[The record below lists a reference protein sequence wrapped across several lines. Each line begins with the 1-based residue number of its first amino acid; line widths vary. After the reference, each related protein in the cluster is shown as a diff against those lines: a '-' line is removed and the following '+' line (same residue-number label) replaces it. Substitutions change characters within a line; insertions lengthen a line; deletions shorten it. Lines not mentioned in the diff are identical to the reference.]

1 MANFVGGIC
10 TSHNGALMHGWDKQL
25 RDDPIWTPLFEGY
38 DPVKAWIREKKV
50 DVLFFVFNDHT
61 SNFFFDCYPT
71 FAIGIAEEYE
81 HADEGSGPRD
91 LAIPYGDVPFSRFM
105 ADYLIRSDFD
115 LAVCQEMKLDHGL
128 MGPTPYMLDEPWPV
142 KFVPFCVNV
151 IQHPIPSV
159 RRCWN
164 LGKKV
169 REAIDAYPEDIN
181 VAVVGTGGLSHELQG
196 TEFGRIEVDW
206 DNEFMDKFEFEPE
219 SMLDWDVQEFMD
231 RGGSESA
238 ETVMWFAM
246 RGAMSPKVKR
256 IHRNLYRGMLTGMGV
271 LVFED
276 DTAP

>member
-38 DPVKAWIREKKV
+38 DPVKAWIKEKNV
-50 DVLFFVFNDHT
+50 DVLFFVFNDHI

-71 FAIGIAEEYE
+71 FAIGIAAEYE

-91 LAIPYGDVPFSRFM
+91 LAIPYGDVPFSRYM

-115 LAVCQEMKLDHGL
+115 LTVCQEMKLDHGM
-128 MGPTPYMLDEPWPV
+128 MGPTPFMLDQPWPV

-169 REAIDAYPEDIN
+169 REAIEAYPEDIN

-196 TEFGRIEVDW
+196 TKFGRIELDW

-219 SMLDWDVQEFMD
+219 SMLDWDVKEFMD
-231 RGGSESA
+231 RGGAESA

-246 RGAMSPKVKR
+246 RGAMTPKVKR
-256 IHRNLYRGMLTGMGV
+256 IHRNLYRGMLTGMGI

-276 DTAP
+276 AE

>member
-38 DPVKAWIREKKV
+38 DPVKAWIKEKEV
-50 DVLFFVFNDHT
+50 DVLFFVFNDHV

-91 LAIPYGDVPFSRFM
+91 LAIPYGDVPFSRYM

-115 LAVCQEMKLDHGL
+115 LTVCQEMKLDHGL
-128 MGPTPYMLDEPWPV
+128 MGPTPYMLDQPWPV

-169 REAIDAYPEDIN
+169 REAIEAYPEDIN

-196 TEFGRIEVDW
+196 TEFGRIELDW

-231 RGGSESA
+231 RGGAESA

-246 RGAMSPKVKR
+246 RGAMTPKVKR

-276 DTAP
+276 AE

>member
-10 TSHNGALMHGWDKQL
+10 TSHNGALVHGWDAKL
-25 RDDPIWTPLFEGY
+25 RDDPIWTPVFESY
-38 DPVKAWIREKKV
+38 DPVREWIKEKKV
-50 DVLFFVFNDHT
+50 DVLFFVFNDHV

-71 FAIGIAEEYE
+71 FAIGIANQYE

-91 LAIPYGDVPFSRFM
+91 LAIPYGDVPFSRYM
-105 ADYLIRSDFD
+105 ADYLIRDDFD
-115 LAVCQEMKLDHGL
+115 LTVCQEMKLDHGL
-128 MGPTPYMLDEPWPV
+128 MGPTPYMMDQPWPV

-159 RRCWN
+159 KRCWN
-164 LGKKV
+164 LGKSV
-169 REAIDAYPEDIN
+169 RKAIEAYPEDIN
-181 VAVVGTGGLSHELQG
+181 VAIVGTGGLSHELQG
-196 TEFGRIEVDW
+196 TDFGRIELDW

-231 RGGSESA
+231 RGGAESA
-238 ETVMWFAM
+238 ETVMWFTMRAAM
-246 RGAMSPKVKR
+246 TRKVKR

-276 DTAP
+276 DE

>member
-10 TSHNGALMHGWDKQL
+10 TSHNGALMHGWDHQL

-38 DPVKAWIREKKV
+38 DPVRAWIKEKKI
-50 DVLFFVFNDHT
+50 DVLFFVFNDHI

-81 HADEGSGPRD
+81 HADEGGGPRD
-91 LAIPYGDVPFSRFM
+91 LATPYGDVPFSRYM
-105 ADYLIRSDFD
+105 ADYLIRDEFD
-115 LAVCQEMKLDHGL
+115 LTVCQEMKLDHGL
-128 MGPTPYMLDEPWPV
+128 MGPTPFMMDQPWPV

-159 RRCWN
+159 KRCWK
-164 LGKKV
+164 LGKSIRK
-169 REAIDAYPEDIN
+169 AIEAYPEDIN
-181 VAVVGTGGLSHELQG
+181 VAIVGTGGLSHELQG
-196 TEFGRIEVDW
+196 TDFGRIELDW
-206 DNEFMDKFEFEPE
+206 DNEFMDKFEYEPE
-219 SMLDWDVQEFMD
+219 SMLNWDVQEFMD

-238 ETVMWFAM
+238 ETVMWFTM
-246 RGAMSPKVKR
+246 RGAMTPKVKR

-276 DTAP
+276 AG

>member
-25 RDDPIWTPLFEGY
+25 RDDPKWTPLFEGY
-38 DPVKAWIREKKV
+38 DPVKAWIKEKNV
-50 DVLFFVFNDHT
+50 DVLFFVFNDHI

-71 FAIGIAEEYE
+71 FAIGIAAEYE

-91 LAIPYGDVPFSRFM
+91 LAIPYGDVPFSRYM

-115 LAVCQEMKLDHGL
+115 LTVCQEMKLDHGM
-128 MGPTPYMLDEPWPV
+128 MGPTPFMLDQPWPV

-169 REAIDAYPEDIN
+169 REAIEAYPEDIN

-196 TEFGRIEVDW
+196 TKFGRIELDW

-219 SMLDWDVQEFMD
+219 SMLDWDVKEFMD
-231 RGGSESA
+231 RGGAESA

-246 RGAMSPKVKR
+246 RGAMTPKVKR
-256 IHRNLYRGMLTGMGV
+256 IHRNLYRGMLTGMGI

-276 DTAP
+276 AE

>member
-38 DPVKAWIREKKV
+38 DPVKAWIKEKNV
-50 DVLFFVFNDHT
+50 DVLFFVFNDHI

-71 FAIGIAEEYE
+71 FAIGIAAEYE

-91 LAIPYGDVPFSRFM
+91 LAIPYGDVPFSRYM

-115 LAVCQEMKLDHGL
+115 LTVCQEMKLDHGM
-128 MGPTPYMLDEPWPV
+128 MGPTPFMLDQPWPV

-169 REAIDAYPEDIN
+169 REAIEAYPEDIN

-196 TEFGRIEVDW
+196 TKFGRIELDW

-219 SMLDWDVQEFMD
+219 SMLDWDVKAFMD
-231 RGGSESA
+231 RGGAESA

-246 RGAMSPKVKR
+246 RGAMTPKVKR
-256 IHRNLYRGMLTGMGV
+256 IHRNLYRGMLTGMGI

-276 DTAP
+276 AE

>member
-38 DPVKAWIREKKV
+38 DPVKAWIKEKEV
-50 DVLFFVFNDHT
+50 DVLFFVFNDHI

-71 FAIGIAEEYE
+71 FAIGIAPEYE

-91 LAIPYGDVPFSRFM
+91 LAIPYGDVPFSRYM

-115 LAVCQEMKLDHGL
+115 LAICQEMKLDHGL
-128 MGPTPYMLDEPWPV
+128 MGPTPYMLDQPWPV

-169 REAIDAYPEDIN
+169 REAIEAYPEDIN
-181 VAVVGTGGLSHELQG
+181 VAIVGTGGLSHELQG
-196 TEFGRIEVDW
+196 TDFGRIELDW

-219 SMLDWDVQEFMD
+219 SMLDWNVKEFMD
-231 RGGSESA
+231 RGGAESA

-246 RGAMSPKVKR
+246 RGAMKPKVKR
-256 IHRNLYRGMLTGMGV
+256 VHRNLYRGMLTGMGI

-276 DTAP
+276 AE